1 VSDPS
6 VVPSALGIEAV
17 EWIAEGGENLTVRV
31 TGRWRR
37 RRPAWSGQP
46 TLIVES
52 TGRRYRFPAMPEP
65 PSLSGA
71 GPGMWRMS
79 FSVPAALAPELG
91 GRSWLQFGSVAVPL
105 PSAVEPPGAF
115 ASGVDPDSDDDRQRA
130 GAPGFDDPGPESDP
144 GLTAAPGRPEPMP
157 TVRSSRSEPMP
168 TMPPSRSE
176 PTPPVPPS
184 RSEPPRDDPVR
195 RAEEAEAAVTAL
207 TSVVRDLESDLA
219 TARTRADALAAEL
232 GVQETDRRAAQQRE
246 HAERALRLDLARQL
260 AARSRESDRARQAYG
275 ELAEAEARVRELE
288 AELETARRR
297 IDEAEQAAAAAAARR
312 RAETAAAAGRERA
325 QRETAN
331 AAQRRS
337 DAEIARLSFE
347 ASLGD
352 RRADAPDRVPDEPA
366 LPTVRDLS
374 AAPAAGSAPDAA
386 PVAPPARE
394 GPGADALVA
403 ALRGEFELRAGAEAG
418 LRARVVDAEA
428 RLAAREHL
436 GRQVGKA
443 LIALRR
449 ELDELRMALGA
460 EREARLAAERRTE
473 ELERLLGTSRARS
486 RDALT
491 AIGELRGALASL
503 TPPPAPEATS
513 RASEVEP
520 ERLNEALAR
529 LREHAVPLED
539 APGEPEAAA
548 AKPAPPASPTPAVEL
563 ARPSETV
570 RPAETAALPVG
581 ETERPSGDSTRAW
594 LVPIF
599 AQLVLS
605 EPARAGRLLIE
616 LLPAQGA
623 VIAKPVSYDL
633 LLSGR
638 LNAVRVTAA
647 DGPPLIETGEPRN
660 RADVDFQVTG
670 DHAALAR
677 MIVAGWRQ
685 RRFGRGV
692 ARVRGRRSKVAA
704 LESLVGAR
712 LDLVELHRLG
722 VRFQAR
728 TALGIV
734 AGLID
739 PALTANERF
748 SLAYTADGGE
758 PVYLTIQG
766 GEPPAVTA
774 QRPAGGIAL
783 SVAGPAGTL
792 ERVLSGERPDG
803 ATVIGDEWPLA
814 QLRKWVKT
822 AQSG

>member
-6 VVPSALGIEAV
+6 AVPSSLGIEAV

-46 TLIVES
+46 MLIVES
-52 TGRRYRFPAMPEP
+52 PGRRYRFPAMPEP

-105 PSAVEPPGAF
+105 PSAVEPPGAL
-115 ASGVDPDSDDDRQRA
+115 ATGADPERDDEDQRA
-130 GAPGFDDPGPESDP
+130 GTPGFDDAGTESDP
-144 GLTAAPGRPEPMP
+144 GLTGA
-157 TVRSSRSEPMP
+157 
-168 TMPPSRSE
+168 PSRSE
-176 PTPPVPPS
+176 PTSAVPPS
-184 RSEPPRDDPVR
+184 RSETPRDDPAR

-275 ELAEAEARVRELE
+275 ELAKAEARVRELE

-325 QRETAN
+325 ERKTAN

-352 RRADAPDRVPDEPA
+352 RRAVAPDRVPDEPA
-366 LPTVRDLS
+366 LPAVRALPV
-374 AAPAAGSAPDAA
+374 APAAGSVPDAA
-386 PVAPPARE
+386 PAAPAAPPARE

-403 ALRGEFELRAGAEAG
+403 ALRGELELRAGAEAS

-449 ELDELRMALGA
+449 ELDELRVALGV

-503 TPPPAPEATS
+503 TPPPAPETTS

-539 APGEPEAAA
+539 APGEPETAVAE
-548 AKPAPPASPTPAVEL
+548 PAH
-563 ARPSETV
+563 
-570 RPAETAALPVG
+570 LPVD

-594 LVPIF
+594 LAPIF

-623 VIAKPVSYDL
+623 AIAKPVSYDL

-660 RADVDFQVTG
+660 RADVDFQVIG

-692 ARVRGRRSKVAA
+692 ARVRGRRSKAAA

-712 LDLVELHRLG
+712 LNLVELHRLG
-722 VRFQAR
+722 VRFRAR
-728 TALGIV
+728 TALVIV

-748 SLAYTADGGE
+748 SLAYTADDGE

-774 QRPAGGIAL
+774 QRPAGGGAL

-814 QLRKWVKT
+814 LLRKWVKT

>member
-1 VSDPS
+1 MSDPS

-37 RRPAWSGQP
+37 RRPAWNGQP

-52 TGRRYRFPAMPEP
+52 PGRRYRFPAMPEP

-91 GRSWLQFGSVAVPL
+91 GRTWLQFGSVAVPL
-105 PSAVEPPGAF
+105 PSAVEPPSALATGAE
-115 ASGVDPDSDDDRQRA
+115 AGSEVDDQRA
-130 GAPGFDDPGPESDP
+130 GTPELNDAEPESDP
-144 GLTAAPGRPEPMP
+144 PVTAPP
-157 TVRSSRSEPMP
+157 SWSEPA
-168 TMPPSRSE
+168 
-176 PTPPVPPS
+176 PVPAS
-184 RSEPPRDDPVR
+184 DDPAR

-219 TARTRADALAAEL
+219 TARTRADALAGEL
-232 GVQETDRRAAQQRE
+232 GVQETTRRAAQQRE

-260 AARSRESDRARQAYG
+260 AARGRESDRVRQAYG
-275 ELAEAEARVRELE
+275 ALAEAEARARELE

-352 RRADAPDRVPDEPA
+352 RRALAPHRVPDEPA
-366 LPTVRDLS
+366 LPAVGDLS
-374 AAPAAGSAPDAA
+374 VARTADSGPATAPT
-386 PVAPPARE
+386 PARE
-394 GPGADALVA
+394 GPGADALVV
-403 ALRGEFELRAGAEAG
+403 ALRAELELRARAEAG

-443 LIALRR
+443 LVALRR
-449 ELDELRMALGA
+449 ELDELRAALGV
-460 EREARLAAERRTE
+460 EGDARRAAERRNRV
-473 ELERLLGTSRARS
+473 LERRLGASRARS
-486 RDALT
+486 RDALN
-491 AIGELRGALASL
+491 AIGELRGTLAAL
-503 TPPPAPEATS
+503 TPPPAPEVTP
-513 RASEVEP
+513 RGLEVEP
-520 ERLNEALAR
+520 ARLNEALAR

-539 APGEPEAAA
+539 ASGE
-548 AKPAPPASPTPAVEL
+548 VQ
-563 ARPSETV
+563 
-570 RPAETAALPVG
+570 
-581 ETERPSGDSTRAW
+581 TERSSGDSTRAW
-594 LVPIF
+594 LAPVF
-599 AQLVLS
+599 ARLVRS
-605 EPARAGRLLIE
+605 EPDAAGRLLIE
-616 LLPAQGA
+616 LLPAQGT

-633 LLSGR
+633 LLSGG

-647 DGPPLIETGEPRN
+647 DGPPVIEAGEPRS
-660 RADVDFQVTG
+660 RGDVDFQVIG

-677 MIVAGWRQ
+677 MVIAGWRR

-692 ARVRGRRSKVAA
+692 ARLRGRRSRVAA
-704 LESLVGAR
+704 LEALVGVR

-722 VRFQAR
+722 VRFRPR
-728 TALGIV
+728 TALLIV
-734 AGLID
+734 AGLTD
-739 PALTANERF
+739 PALPASERF
-748 SLAYTADGGE
+748 TLAYTADQDE

-766 GEPPAVTA
+766 GEPPAVTS
-774 QRPAGGIAL
+774 QRPAGAIAL

-792 ERVLSGERPDG
+792 ERVLSGDRPEG
-803 ATVIGDEWPLA
+803 ASVTGDDWPLA
-814 QLRKWVKT
+814 LLRRWIKT